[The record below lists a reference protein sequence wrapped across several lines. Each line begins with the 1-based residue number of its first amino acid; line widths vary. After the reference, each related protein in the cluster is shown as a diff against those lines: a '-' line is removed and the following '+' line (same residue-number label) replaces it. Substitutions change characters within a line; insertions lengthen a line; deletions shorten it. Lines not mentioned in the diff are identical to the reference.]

1 MDPAGTDQTAVIVRT
16 REAPL
21 YSACSESPA
30 VVLKEDPLQQAS
42 SRVDREKELEAGPW
56 LGS

>member
-1 MDPAGTDQTAVIVRT
+1 MDPAGTDQAAVIVRT

-30 VVLKEDPLQQAS
+30 VFLKEDPLQQAS
-42 SRVDREKELEAGPW
+42 SRVDREEELEAGP
-56 LGS
+56 